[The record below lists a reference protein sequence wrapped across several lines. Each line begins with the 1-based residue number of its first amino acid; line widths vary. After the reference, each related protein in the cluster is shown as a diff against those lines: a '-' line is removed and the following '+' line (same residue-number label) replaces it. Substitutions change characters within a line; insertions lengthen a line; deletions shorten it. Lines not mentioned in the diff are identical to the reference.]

1 MIRNQWYA
9 ILPSRRVKNNQIV
22 SVRRMNLDLALF
34 RDTSG
39 RVGCVADQCTHRGA
53 ALSLGKIRDGCIQ
66 CPFHGLQF
74 DASGKCTFIPANG
87 KASTADLSR
96 YNVRR
101 YPVRE
106 QNGIVYFWYGEDEK
120 IPDENLPFFDAE
132 IDDSFV
138 YSELEDHWHAHYSRC
153 IENQLDVVHLPFVH
167 HNTIGR
173 GNKTLVNGPKV
184 LWENGILT
192 TSANNEVDNGQ
203 KPKSAEEC
211 VIKKTHLQFLYPN
224 VWMNHI
230 SEKIK
235 VIICF
240 APVDEEN
247 TILYIRFYCR
257 LTGFKPLDSLIAFL
271 GKFGNKTIERQD
283 RRVVITQRPKA
294 SSLVSGEKLVAGDS
308 PIILYRKVR
317 EELKQN
323 QSD

>member
-294 SSLVSGEKLVAGDS
+294 SSLVSGEKLVTGDS